1 MSPAGPVTQQ
11 PVAAPKQHSLT
22 TTAEEPEVKKTN
34 AKTNTCSRYS
44 SFMTLAEGDL
54 GHQRI
59 DVFAGRIM
67 HILSVCRKLC
77 YAMYDG

>member
-34 AKTNTCSRYS
+34 AKTNTYHRQVG
-44 SFMTLAEGDL
+44 FMRRLLRGARATNALMYF
-54 GHQRI
+54 R
-59 DVFAGRIM
+59 AG
-67 HILSVCRKLC
+67 
-77 YAMYDG
+77 